1 MIDLFLN
8 YYIPVCGLLIYVA
21 ILILIYVSDN
31 EISKWLK
38 KYIFSDIPFLQISD
52 DSNFH
57 TVETRKPLL
66 TYRFSL
72 FFIPLGNCKIYF
84 VTYKEKFKWISILSF
99 EEIMQD
105 RFTKTLIKMEQDY
118 NHISTN
124 LLNTPRHKK
133 NSIEI
138 LKDNITLYSNI
149 KNITMTKS
157 TIYVALLAAI
167 FTMFSTQNTF
177 FNDLLQ
183 IYEVDSIVV
192 KFLFTYWLVI
202 FFNFS
207 IFNIQLIS
215 VHNIHRETYDDFV
228 NKLSMDEVKY
238 FYNNNCFDAFYS
250 RKLVSYMRN
259 IELYLKRIFVLG
271 IIFFVVK
278 NLIY

>member
-1 MIDLFLN
+1 MIEYISNFYSFLCGVLV
-8 YYIPVCGLLIYVA
+8 YILILLLIYT
-21 ILILIYVSDN
+21 SDN
-31 EISKWLK
+31 VISKLLK
-38 KYIFSDIPFLQISD
+38 KYIFSDVPFLQISD

-57 TVETRKPLL
+57 TVESKKTLSK
-66 TYRFSL
+66 YRFSL
-72 FFIPLGNCKIYF
+72 FFIPFGQYKIYF

-105 RFTKTLIKMEQDY
+105 RFVKTETKMKQDY

-124 LLNTPRHKK
+124 LLNTPDDKK

-138 LKDNITLYSNI
+138 LKDNITLYNNI

-167 FTMFSTQNTF
+167 FTMLSTQNTF
-177 FNDLLQ
+177 FNDLLK

-271 IIFFVVK
+271 IIFFIVK